1 MAKDTKSP
9 LKDKPLRNAGQSLDE
24 EINRV
29 IDAEVLTYYFIAG
42 YTVLLAILEWYRWYS
57 SAPYSPVFYSIL
69 ALGAA
74 SYSAYRIIKVNR
86 KVKTLKQGRNGERA
100 VGQHLEFLR
109 EDGSKVFHDIL
120 GDGFN
125 VDHVVISPNGIF
137 TVETKTYSK
146 PSKGRPVIK
155 QKGDELFINGTLR
168 KPEIIVQAKAQ
179 ANWLKN
185 LLRDISGKEFP
196 VQPVVVF
203 PGWYIEKDSKMADT
217 WVLNPKALRTYI
229 KNSEPLLTPEEVH
242 FLANGLSRHIR
253 NTPEK

>member
-1 MAKDTKSP
+1 MSEETRSP
-9 LKDKPLRNAGQSLDE
+9 LKDKPLRYAGQSLDE
-24 EINRV
+24 EIIRV
-29 IDAEVLTYYFIAG
+29 FDEEEVMYALAAIVA
-42 YTVLLAILEWYRWYS
+42 VVLAILEWFRWYFS
-57 SAPYSPVFYSIL
+57 SPYSPVLYSFVAVVIV
-69 ALGAA
+69 AYS
-74 SYSAYRIIKVNR
+74 SYRVIKVR
-86 KVKTLKQGRNGERA
+86 KRIKNLKQGRNGERA

-203 PGWYIEKDSKMADT
+203 PGWYIEKDSKMSDI